1 MTIQIAKR
9 RPDPFDGSS
18 GARLSRMGLLA
29 GMGDVDEAAM
39 QGFIHIFA
47 ASFFDD
53 LCDTYE
59 SLEAIS
65 KITAA
70 FCELEERNDPQRIF
84 LLLSLQYDA
93 LRKPLPDPVWWLAGH
108 ATALTRFSLGFTAY
122 LSQLM
127 ANMEKKEK
135 EADPQQLIE
144 EPFDQEGW
152 CYTFADIVKEE
163 NQVSDR
169 KYHTE
174 TVTLETATKDHGKIL
189 EQLDTTLDDDD
200 GTYSGVL
207 ALDHTAIRTEASGY
221 TSQAKNITATKT
233 KPSGRWTATICP
245 MSRPS
250 PSRTGSR

>member
-9 RPDPFDGSS
+9 RPDPFDGFS

-93 LRKPLPDPVWWLAGH
+93 LRKPL
-108 ATALTRFSLGFTAY
+108 
-122 LSQLM
+122 
-127 ANMEKKEK
+127 
-135 EADPQQLIE
+135 
-144 EPFDQEGW
+144 
-152 CYTFADIVKEE
+152 
-163 NQVSDR
+163 
-169 KYHTE
+169 
-174 TVTLETATKDHGKIL
+174 
-189 EQLDTTLDDDD
+189 
-200 GTYSGVL
+200 
-207 ALDHTAIRTEASGY
+207 
-221 TSQAKNITATKT
+221 
-233 KPSGRWTATICP
+233 
-245 MSRPS
+245 
-250 PSRTGSR
+250 